1 LSGGVFDA
9 AVCFVGIAVVGAVM
23 RQNILGLFIGVLIT
37 GVAPVRAEN
46 SFLAGVQTTPSA
58 LVRQALA
65 NNPELR
71 FYAAEM
77 AAAKGALKT
86 AGTIRNPELNTQA
99 GYKNARDNFG
109 GPSGEGAAWSISVN
123 QTFEYPGRIA
133 LRKAIAKGDID
144 LAGLHLQQFRL
155 TLAARV
161 RTLAYSISIAQERS
175 MAAREVA
182 DRFQALSDVLA
193 QRPPA
198 GTTPLLEMRI
208 IDANTLNFRRQELEA
223 VLAAKTAVAELN
235 QLCGRPTD
243 AALQVRAGELKL
255 LQTSL
260 QTLVDAARANAFDIR
275 TRQRELAQQ
284 GFKVALAR
292 NERFP
297 AIAIGPY
304 YLQENAVEKEHQAGI
319 GISLPLP
326 LWDRNIGNIETS
338 KARQEQARASLLAT
352 QREVE
357 RRVNQSAATFE
368 MKREQIANW
377 QVDAVAKFRE
387 AAELADRNY
396 RLGAVALPV
405 YVETQKQY
413 LEIVGALQEMKKD
426 ALQAAQELEILT
438 GLRLYREEER
448 P

>member
-1 LSGGVFDA
+1 
-9 AVCFVGIAVVGAVM
+9 M
-23 RQNILGLFIGVLIT
+23 RQDIFRLFICVLIT
-37 GVAPVRAEN
+37 GVASGRAEN
-46 SFLAGVQTTPSA
+46 SSVARIQTTPAA

-65 NNPELR
+65 NNPELK
-71 FYAAEM
+71 FYAGQISAAE
-77 AAAKGALKT
+77 GALKT

-99 GYKNARDNFG
+99 GYKRARDNFG

-175 MAAREVA
+175 IAAREVA
-182 DRFQALSDVLA
+182 DRFQALSGVLA
-193 QRPPA
+193 QRPLA
-198 GTTPLLEMRI
+198 GVTPLLETRI

-223 VLAAKTAVAELN
+223 ALAVKTAVAELN
-235 QLCGRPTD
+235 QLCGRPAN
-243 AALQVRAGELKL
+243 AALQVRAGEVNL
-255 LQTSL
+255 LEMSL

-275 TRQRELAQQ
+275 IRQRELAQQ

-326 LWDRNIGNIETS
+326 FWDRNIGSIETS
-338 KARQEQARASLLAT
+338 KARQEQAQASLLAT
-352 QREVE
+352 EREVE
-357 RRVNQSAATFE
+357 RRVTQSAVTFE
-368 MKREQIANW
+368 AKREQLAKW
-377 QVDAVAKFRE
+377 QVDMVAKFRE
-387 AAELADRNY
+387 AAEFADRNY

-438 GLRLYREEER
+438 SLRLYREEER

>member
-1 LSGGVFDA
+1 
-9 AVCFVGIAVVGAVM
+9 M
-23 RQNILGLFIGVLIT
+23 RQNILGLFIGMLIT
-37 GVAPVRAEN
+37 GVAPARAEN
-46 SFLAGVQTTPSA
+46 SSIAPNHTTPAA

-65 NNPELR
+65 YNSELK
-71 FYAAEM
+71 FYAAEI
-77 AAAKGALKT
+77 AAAKGTLKT

-99 GYKNARDNFG
+99 GYKNARDNSG
-109 GPSGEGAAWSISVN
+109 GPSGEGAAWSVSVN

-133 LRKAIAKGDID
+133 LRKAIAKGDVN
-144 LAGLHLQQFRL
+144 LAELHLQQFRL

-161 RTLAYSISIAQERS
+161 RTLAYSISIAQQRS
-175 MAAREVA
+175 IAAREVA
-182 DRFQALSDVLA
+182 DRFQGLSDVLA

-198 GTTPLLEMRI
+198 GVTPLLETRI
-208 IDANTLNFRRQELEA
+208 IDANMLNFRRQEREA
-223 VLAAKTAVAELN
+223 ALAAKTAAAELN
-235 QLCGRPTD
+235 QLCGRPAD
-243 AALQVRAGELKL
+243 ATLQVSAGELNL
-255 LQTSL
+255 LETSV
-260 QTLVDAARANAFDIR
+260 QTLVDAARGNAFDIR
-275 TRQRELAQQ
+275 IRQKELAQQ
-284 GFKVALAR
+284 EFKVALAR

-326 LWDRNIGNIETS
+326 LWDRNIGNIKTS
-338 KARQEQARASLLAT
+338 KARLEQAQASLLVT

-357 RRVNQSAATFE
+357 RRVTQSAATFE
-368 MKREQIANW
+368 AKREQIANW
-377 QVDAVAKFRE
+377 QVDTVAKFRE

-413 LEIVGALQEMKKD
+413 LEIVGTLQEMKKD

-438 GLRLYREEER
+438 SLKLYREEER

>member
-1 LSGGVFDA
+1 
-9 AVCFVGIAVVGAVM
+9 M
-23 RQNILGLFIGVLIT
+23 RQNIFGFFIGVLIT
-37 GVAPVRAEN
+37 GIASVHAEIVRI
-46 SFLAGVQTTPSA
+46 QTTPAA

-65 NNPELR
+65 NNPELT
-71 FYAAEM
+71 FYAAEIG
-77 AAAKGALKT
+77 AAEGALKT

-99 GYKNARDNFG
+99 GYKSARDNFG
-109 GPSGEGAAWSISVN
+109 GPSGEGAAWSVSVN

-133 LRKAIAKGDID
+133 LRKAIARGDID
-144 LAGLHLQQFRL
+144 LAELHFQQFRL

-175 MAAREVA
+175 IVTREVA
-182 DRFQALSDVLA
+182 DRFQALSNVLA

-198 GTTPLLEMRI
+198 GTTPLLETRI

-223 VLAAKTAVAELN
+223 ALAAKTAVVELN
-235 QLCGRPTD
+235 QLCGRPAD
-243 AALQVRAGELKL
+243 AALQVRAGELNL
-255 LQTSL
+255 LEMSL
-260 QTLVDAARANAFDIR
+260 RTLTDAARANAFDIR
-275 TRQRELAQQ
+275 IRQRELAQQ

-297 AIAIGPY
+297 AIAMGPY

-338 KARQEQARASLLAT
+338 KARQEQAQASLLST
-352 QREVE
+352 QRDVE
-357 RRVNQSAATFE
+357 RRVTQSAATFKA
-368 MKREQIANW
+368 KREQIANW
-377 QVDAVAKFRE
+377 QVDTVAKFRE

-438 GLRLYREEER
+438 RRKLYREEAG

>member
-1 LSGGVFDA
+1 
-9 AVCFVGIAVVGAVM
+9 M

-37 GVAPVRAEN
+37 GVAPVGAEN
-46 SFLAGVQTTPSA
+46 SSVARIETTPAA

-65 NNPELR
+65 NNPELK
-71 FYAAEM
+71 FYAAEIG
-77 AAAKGALKT
+77 AAEGALKT
-86 AGTIRNPELNTQA
+86 AGTIRNPELNTEA

-109 GPSGEGAAWSISVN
+109 GPSGEGATWSVSVN

-175 MAAREVA
+175 ITAREVA

-198 GTTPLLEMRI
+198 GATPLLEVRI

-223 VLAAKTAVAELN
+223 ALAAKTAVAELN
-235 QLCGRPTD
+235 QLCGRPAD
-243 AALQVRAGELKL
+243 AALQVNAGELNL
-255 LQTSL
+255 LQMSL
-260 QTLVDAARANAFDIR
+260 RTLVDAARANAFDIR
-275 TRQRELAQQ
+275 IRQRELAQQ

-297 AIAIGPY
+297 AIAVGPY
-304 YLQENAVEKEHQAGI
+304 YSQENAADKEQRAGI

-338 KARQEQARASLLAT
+338 KARQEQVQASLLAT

-357 RRVNQSAATFE
+357 RRVTQSAATFE

-377 QVDAVAKFRE
+377 QVDTVAKFRE

-413 LEIVGALQEMKKD
+413 LEIAGALQEMKKD

-438 GLRLYREEER
+438 RLKLYRQEER

>member
-1 LSGGVFDA
+1 
-9 AVCFVGIAVVGAVM
+9 M
-23 RQNILGLFIGVLIT
+23 RQNILRFFIGMLIT

-46 SFLAGVQTTPSA
+46 SSIARMQTTPAA

-65 NNPELR
+65 NNPELK
-71 FYAAEM
+71 FYAAEI
-77 AAAKGALKT
+77 AAAKGTLKT
-86 AGTIRNPELNTQA
+86 AGTIRNPELNSQA
-99 GYKNARDNFG
+99 GYKSARDNFG
-109 GPSGEGAAWSISVN
+109 GPTGQGGAWSVSIN

-144 LAGLHLQQFRL
+144 LAELHFQQFRL

-175 MAAREVA
+175 KAAREVA

-198 GTTPLLEMRI
+198 GATPLLETRI

-223 VLAAKTAVAELN
+223 ALVAKTAVAELN
-235 QLCGRPTD
+235 QLCGRPAD
-243 AALQVRAGELKL
+243 AALQVRAGELNL
-255 LQTSL
+255 LEMSL

-275 TRQRELAQQ
+275 IRQRELAQQ

-338 KARQEQARASLLAT
+338 KARQEQAQASLLVT

-357 RRVNQSAATFE
+357 RRVTQSAATFKT
-368 MKREQIANW
+368 KREQIANW
-377 QVDAVAKFRE
+377 EVDTVAKFWE

-438 GLRLYREEER
+438 SLRLYREEER

>member
-1 LSGGVFDA
+1 
-9 AVCFVGIAVVGAVM
+9 M
-23 RQNILGLFIGVLIT
+23 RQDILGLFIGVLIA
-37 GVAPVRAEN
+37 GVALVRAEN
-46 SFLAGVQTTPSA
+46 SSVAHIQVTPAA

-65 NNPELR
+65 NNPELK
-71 FYAAEM
+71 FYAAEIG
-77 AAAKGALKT
+77 AAEGALKT
-86 AGTIRNPELNTQA
+86 SGTIRNPELNTQT
-99 GYKNARDNFG
+99 GYKSARDNLG
-109 GPSGEGAAWSISVN
+109 GPSGEGAAWSVSIN

-175 MAAREVA
+175 IAAREVA

-193 QRPPA
+193 QRPLA
-198 GTTPLLEMRI
+198 GVTPLLETRI
-208 IDANTLNFRRQELEA
+208 IDANTLNLRRQELEA
-223 VLAAKTAVAELN
+223 ALAAKTAAAELN
-235 QLCGRPTD
+235 QLCGRPAD
-243 AALQVRAGELKL
+243 AALKVRAGDLNL
-255 LQTSL
+255 LGISL
-260 QTLVDAARANAFDIR
+260 QTLVDAARVNAFDIR
-275 TRQRELAQQ
+275 IRQRELAQQ

-326 LWDRNIGNIETS
+326 IWDRNIGNIETS
-338 KARQEQARASLLAT
+338 KARQEQAEASLLAT

-357 RRVNQSAATFE
+357 RRVTQSAATFE

-377 QVDAVAKFRE
+377 KVDTVAKFRE

-438 GLRLYREEER
+438 RLKLYREEER